1 MADLDENTLELM
13 ERRLAD
19 RVVERVRPALFRLYA
34 VAGSAVLTALGLF
47 GWSLISDVKEHARTQ
62 ATQSVRTTIDPLI
75 NESRARF
82 DKHSSEIEKQLS
94 IADWLSQRSRTLA
107 EKVDAQLQ
115 QLEPR
120 AKLLEDLGARVTEI
134 EQRRREIEEALK
146 RASLQADSTVEL
158 SKQIAELAKQVQR
171 LLEDIQA
178 ARQVAGPAGP
188 ATPEAPVQ
196 NQPPVRNQPAPQ
208 TQPPQDPAAPQSPP
222 AVQNQAA
229 SQNQAVQSI
238 AQAAQSTYDKV
249 ASIQVQPTVWFQFAG
264 GSRAQAEEFSR
275 TLEAKRYILPGEER
289 VGAAAGKREVRF
301 FYPDDAETARRL
313 AADTGEVMRSL
324 GYNPQPQVQVRSLTD
339 YAGKKPKQGVMEL
352 WLELPPR

>member
-19 RVVERVRPALFRLYA
+19 QVVERVRPALFRLYA

-62 ATQSVRTTIDPLI
+62 ATQSKDHHRPLI

-158 SKQIAELAKQVQR
+158 SKQIADLAKQVQR

-313 AADTGEVMRSL
+313 AADT
-324 GYNPQPQVQVRSLTD
+324 
-339 YAGKKPKQGVMEL
+339 MEL

>member
-19 RVVERVRPALFRLYA
+19 QVVERVRPALFRLYA

-115 QLEPR
+115 QQEPR

-134 EQRRREIEEALK
+134 EQRLK

-158 SKQIAELAKQVQR
+158 SKQIADLAKQVQR

-313 AADTGEVMRSL
+313 AADT
-324 GYNPQPQVQVRSLTD
+324 
-339 YAGKKPKQGVMEL
+339 MEL
-352 WLELPPR
+352 CSSS

>member
-19 RVVERVRPALFRLYA
+19 QVVERVRPALFRLYA

-47 GWSLISDVKEHARTQ
+47 GWSLISDVKVH
-62 ATQSVRTTIDPLI
+62 
-75 NESRARF
+75 
-82 DKHSSEIEKQLS
+82 
-94 IADWLSQRSRTLA
+94 
-107 EKVDAQLQ
+107 AQLQ

-134 EQRRREIEEALK
+134 ELRRREIEEALK

-158 SKQIAELAKQVQR
+158 SKQIADLAKQVQR

-222 AVQNQAA
+222 AVQNQAGPR
-229 SQNQAVQSI
+229 
-238 AQAAQSTYDKV
+238 TRR
-249 ASIQVQPTVWFQFAG
+249 
-264 GSRAQAEEFSR
+264 SRVS
-275 TLEAKRYILPGEER
+275 P
-289 VGAAAGKREVRF
+289 
-301 FYPDDAETARRL
+301 
-313 AADTGEVMRSL
+313 
-324 GYNPQPQVQVRSLTD
+324 
-339 YAGKKPKQGVMEL
+339 
-352 WLELPPR
+352 